1 MSTLDSVFST
11 NWYDK
16 STCFDSDIF
25 KNSPEKY
32 KKNLVQFVND
42 GYTILEGAIPK
53 NTIDKYLKSL
63 SRDIDTGKYF
73 SYGSEITQT
82 YSKSDLLKPLTKLL
96 DPHSYNKFARDIIFH
111 QSITEFTDLLWASPI
126 LCFQTLHFEVG
137 STQQIHQDTAYV
149 VLSNPLDL
157 CAAWIA
163 LEDIS
168 EGSGELIYYPGSH
181 RFEDFLYSNHFKH
194 WSIERDGNDLHTHH
208 LHWLNMEA
216 TKRNI
221 PKKSFIAKKGDVLIW
236 HADLAHGGSPII
248 KEHVTRRSLVAHFTK
263 ATQTPHYFG
272 FLEPEKQTKIKYLK
286 NYVSSFYY

>member
-73 SYGSEITQT
+73 SHGSEI
-82 YSKSDLLKPLTKLL
+82 
-96 DPHSYNKFARDIIFH
+96 
-111 QSITEFTDLLWASPI
+111 
-126 LCFQTLHFEVG
+126 
-137 STQQIHQDTAYV
+137 
-149 VLSNPLDL
+149 
-157 CAAWIA
+157 
-163 LEDIS
+163 
-168 EGSGELIYYPGSH
+168 
-181 RFEDFLYSNHFKH
+181 
-194 WSIERDGNDLHTHH
+194 
-208 LHWLNMEA
+208 
-216 TKRNI
+216 
-221 PKKSFIAKKGDVLIW
+221 
-236 HADLAHGGSPII
+236 
-248 KEHVTRRSLVAHFTK
+248 
-263 ATQTPHYFG
+263 TQTPHYFG

-286 NYVSSFYY
+286 SILVVFIINKNYFLYIPKVIRI